1 MPDPS
6 PEPTDLA
13 YLRSLV
19 REAVR
24 PPEIGRVT
32 TVRARDSQEAISN
45 HEATVSLLRR
55 EQSLQDVPLV
65 QPATGAALVPREGD
79 LVLVAFAGAE
89 ADQPLVVGHLYA
101 DADADRAPLAEA
113 GDVRL
118 RRGELYAELADD
130 GAHARLAKKPGDR
143 DTPTA
148 EVSID
153 DQGNVSIETDG
164 DITVSAGGDVVID
177 EGGTATPVA
186 TAGHTHNFTYDGGG
200 KNSSTLSGTTG
211 QPSDTTST
219 EIE

>member
-1 MPDPS
+1 MPEPS

-32 TVRARDSQEAISN
+32 SVRARDSQEAISN

-55 EQSLQDVPLV
+55 EQALQDVPLV
-65 QPATGAALVPREGD
+65 QPTTGAALVPQEGD
-79 LVLVAFAGAE
+79 LVLVAWAGPE
-89 ADQPLVVGHLYA
+89 ADQPLVVGHLYG
-101 DADADRAPLAEA
+101 DADPDRAPLAAA

-118 RRGELYAELADD
+118 RRGDLYAELAGD
-130 GAHARLAKKPGDR
+130 GTHARLAKKPGDQ
-143 DTPTA
+143 DAPTA

-153 DQGNVSIETDG
+153 DQGAVTIATDG

-177 EGGTATPVA
+177 EGGTAQPVA
-186 TAGHTHNFTYDGGG
+186 TADHTHDYDWTDAGG
-200 KNSSTLSGTTG
+200 SGTTSG
-211 QPSDTTST
+211 PSDTTST
-219 EIE
+219 ELE